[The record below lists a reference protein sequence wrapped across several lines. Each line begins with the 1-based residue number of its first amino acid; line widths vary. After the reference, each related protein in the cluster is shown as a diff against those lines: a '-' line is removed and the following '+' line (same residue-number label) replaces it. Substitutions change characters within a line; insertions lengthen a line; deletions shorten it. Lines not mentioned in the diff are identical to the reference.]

1 MRNTNEAY
9 DGSNAPCAVA
19 DRLVER
25 VRGEYLEMP
34 GLQLTTSQAQRLWG
48 LDEETCS
55 ALLTALIEQH
65 FLLRTAAGT
74 HVRRD

>member
-1 MRNTNEAY
+1 MRNTNEVS
-9 DGSNAPCAVA
+9 DRNATYADV

-34 GLQLTTSQAQRLWG
+34 GLQLTISQARRLWG

-65 FLLRTAAGT
+65 FLLRTVAGT